1 MLTILP
7 GCVALDHVAS
17 GELRELEDAGEVD
30 LHDFEPVFEGVL
42 DGVVADD
49 GAGVVDEDVDVAEGG
64 FGFGEELLGGRWWW
78 RGRPGGRGR
87 VPPSG
92 GDGGGG
98 VGGGAAVA
106 VDGDGGSGLRERGG
120 DGGAEAGGGS
130 GDEGDFV
137 VEAEE
142 VEDVGC

>member
-1 MLTILP
+1 M
-7 GCVALDHVAS
+7 
-17 GELRELEDAGEVD
+17 RELEDAGEVD
-30 LHDFEPVFEGVL
+30 LQDFEPVGEGVV

-64 FGFGEELLGGRWWW
+64 LGFGEELLGA
-78 RGRPGGRGR
+78 GGGGE
-87 VPPSG
+87 VGLEGVGAASGG

-120 DGGAEAGGGS
+120 DGGAETSGGS
-130 GDEGDFV
+130 GDEGGFI

-142 VEDVGC
+142 IEDVLGVH